1 MRSGLKDYSDILKEK
16 FRLDENLNRIVER
29 YEGQNLLKYNYD
41 KTRTL
46 KVDVRDVISTV
57 QNLLNLTKGSNE

>member
-57 QNLLNLTKGSNE
+57 QNLLHLTKGSNE